1 MGKLYNTYVPDVGPL
16 ESPLWLVGE
25 APGQTEEVQKEPF
38 VGEAGQLLME
48 VLRNHGINRTDVRLS
63 NLCSFRP
70 YGNDFKNCIGTRELE
85 EKFERLKQEIVKFKP
100 QCIVALGG
108 YPLSY
113 LTQHFGIERYRG
125 SIVSCK
131 FDKQIKVVATRHP
144 AAVLRDRKEYP
155 IFDFDIGRAIEE
167 SRNPNFNYPQ
177 YEFIIDPQGLEREE
191 WTTRLCNNPTF
202 ISSDIEN
209 VKGTTQIICIG
220 FGVSPTQAVVYPWN
234 DYNIPH
240 IERIL
245 SSNVEKCFHFGT
257 HDTTVLEENG
267 IKTNN
272 YSSDTMALE
281 HILNHELPRSLSFL
295 TSIHTRQPYY
305 KAEGR
310 ATLPNE
316 GKGWAAKTDLQKL
329 YAYNGTDCGVT
340 WDIGSQLYDELIAR
354 PNLISL
360 FHYEMEMIQIARE
373 ISRTGLLIDKQR
385 RDLLFKAATKRWR
398 KRQGMFNFLASFY
411 NPKFRHDCN
420 VNSPPQMKHLLYE
433 DMKLP
438 VKKKRDG
445 KVTTDE
451 DAIVELL
458 TYIKGE
464 REKVSRAD
472 AVQRWTEKEAI
483 LSTIIEIRGLRK
495 LISSYLNTR
504 LSTDGRLRSTYKV
517 TSVETARWACELFVD
532 KTGVNA
538 QTFPREGYEITEEDL
553 DLPLTLTEEETL
565 ALEEE
570 RKKME
575 EETEEKEEEA

>member
-1 MGKLYNTYVPDVGPL
+1 MLRNVFTLEPIIPRFLRKMVSRRTITRLILWRCSIFLTLNCLEALVFLLVFTLGSLIIKRKVEPL
-16 ESPLWLVGE
+16 C
-25 APGQTEEVQKEPF
+25 QMKEK
-38 VGEAGQLLME
+38 VGQLRLLYKSCMRTME
-48 VLRNHGINRTDVRLS
+48 
-63 NLCSFRP
+63 
-70 YGNDFKNCIGTRELE
+70 
-85 EKFERLKQEIVKFKP
+85 Q
-100 QCIVALGG
+100 
-108 YPLSY
+108 
-113 LTQHFGIERYRG
+113 
-125 SIVSCK
+125 
-131 FDKQIKVVATRHP
+131 
-144 AAVLRDRKEYP
+144 
-155 IFDFDIGRAIEE
+155 
-167 SRNPNFNYPQ
+167 
-177 YEFIIDPQGLEREE
+177 
-191 WTTRLCNNPTF
+191 
-202 ISSDIEN
+202 
-209 VKGTTQIICIG
+209 
-220 FGVSPTQAVVYPWN
+220 
-234 DYNIPH
+234 
-240 IERIL
+240 
-245 SSNVEKCFHFGT
+245 
-257 HDTTVLEENG
+257 
-267 IKTNN
+267 
-272 YSSDTMALE
+272 
-281 HILNHELPRSLSFL
+281 
-295 TSIHTRQPYY
+295 
-305 KAEGR
+305 
-310 ATLPNE
+310 
-316 GKGWAAKTDLQKL
+316 
-329 YAYNGTDCGVT
+329 
-340 WDIGSQLYDELIAR
+340 
-354 PNLISL
+354 
-360 FHYEMEMIQIARE
+360 IQIARE